1 MHYFSIVKGGEMQE
15 HVGKNPRNVP
25 LGPESR
31 KMREAASRRQSHA
44 RLREFNG
51 VCAGG
56 TQHTPRHLS
65 AL

>member
-1 MHYFSIVKGGEMQE
+1 MQE
-15 HVGKNPRNVP
+15 NVGKNPRNVPLSLP